1 MSLQFLEALDG
12 AEHEQVQ
19 ILQEPEIGF
28 YALLA
33 IHDTRNGPAFGGVRR
48 LAYRNGAEA
57 LRDVLLLSRAMTYK
71 CLMAGV
77 AGGGGKTVLLDLP
90 ETDLPAAY
98 RRIGRHVENMG
109 GRYYT
114 GPDVGTGPRELGW
127 LSEATGFV
135 TRPDE
140 TGPGDL
146 GRATA
151 RGVFAG
157 IGAVCRHLAHEDSR
171 FPSDPQAMGL
181 EGVRI
186 LVQGLGEA
194 GGELAVM
201 LAEAGA
207 CVLAAELKPDVLEWA
222 VDQHGVEPVDP
233 EEVYETECD
242 ILAPCALGG
251 VLHDLTVGR
260 LRCRA
265 IAGSANNILTRP
277 EIAHILQDRGILV
290 APDFVINSGALIQ
303 GAGFHLHGER
313 HLEDAIDRIGDEL
326 LELFARAESEGI
338 PPPLLAERIA
348 QERLG
353 STEGKPWFPQ
363 RDREAG
369 GR

>member
-77 AGGGGKTVLLDLP
+77 AGGGGKVVLLDLP
-90 ETDLPAAY
+90 ETDLEQAY
-98 RRIGRHVENMG
+98 RRIGYHVENMG

-114 GPDVGTGPRELGW
+114 GPDVGTGPRELSW
-127 LSEATGFV
+127 LSQTTGFV

-157 IGAVCRHLAHEDSR
+157 IGALCRQLSTQDKR
-171 FPSDPQAMGL
+171 YPSDPAAMGMA
-181 EGVRI
+181 GVRV

-194 GGELAVM
+194 GGELAAM
-201 LAEAGA
+201 LGEAGA
-207 CVLAAELKPDVLEWA
+207 SVLAAELKPDVLEWA

-242 ILAPCALGG
+242 IFAPCALGG

-260 LRCRA
+260 LRCKA
-265 IAGSANNILTRP
+265 IGGSANNILARP
-277 EIAHILQDRGILV
+277 EIAHVLQDRGILV
-290 APDFVINSGALIQ
+290 APDFVINSGALIL
-303 GAGFHLHGER
+303 GAGFHLSAEREQGE
-313 HLEDAIDRIGDEL
+313 AIDRIGEEL
-326 LELFARAESEGI
+326 MQLFERAEREGV
-338 PPPLLAERIA
+338 PPPLLAEQIA
-348 QERLG
+348 EERLG
-353 STEGKPWFPQ
+353 SKTGKPWFPK
-363 RDREAG
+363 RDRERMDG
-369 GR
+369 

>member
-1 MSLQFLEALDG
+1 MSLPFLEALDG

-19 ILQEPEIGF
+19 ILQEPDIGF

-33 IHDTRNGPAFGGVRR
+33 IHDTRKGPAFGGVRR

-77 AGGGGKTVLLDLP
+77 AGGGGKVVLLDLP
-90 ETDLPAAY
+90 DTDLQKAY
-98 RRIGRHVENMG
+98 QRIGHHVENMG

-114 GPDVGTGPRELGW
+114 GPDVGTGPRELAW
-127 LSEATGFV
+127 LSETTGFV
-135 TRPDE
+135 TRPDA

-151 RGVFAG
+151 RGVFSG
-157 IGAVCRHLAHEDSR
+157 IHALCRQLSKQDSKY
-171 FPSDPQAMGL
+171 PKDPVSTGL
-181 EGVRI
+181 EGVKV

-194 GGELAVM
+194 GGELAAM
-201 LAEAGA
+201 LTEAGA
-207 CVLAAELKPDVLEWA
+207 TVLAAELKSDILEWA

-242 ILAPCALGG
+242 IFAPCALGG

-265 IAGSANNILTRP
+265 IGGSANNILTRP
-277 EIAHILQDRGILV
+277 EIAHVLQDRSILV

-303 GAGFHLHGER
+303 GAGFHLDGER
-313 HLEDAIDRIGDEL
+313 EQGEAIDRIGHEL
-326 LELFARAESEGI
+326 VELFERSEIEGI

-348 QERLG
+348 QERLE
-353 STEGKPWFPQ
+353 SETGKPWFPK
-363 RDREAG
+363 RDWERG
-369 GR
+369 GV